1 VDAIDDSEKG
11 TASLG
16 PGNGLMKWI
25 REMQGVLQM
34 TVDLCEEN
42 ARHRTFAEATQ
53 RESSKVRDEL
63 ERLRTQVEQA
73 GHLAESLQ
81 RERDSLREEVAA
93 LRAENDRTSREQAEA
108 AEAAENAL
116 VEMKLLVNEMANK
129 LHGNPRLSP
138 FARDPKIPR
147 S

>member
-1 VDAIDDSEKG
+1 MDAIDDSEKG

-53 RESSKVRDEL
+53 RESSNVREEL

-108 AEAAENAL
+108 AEDAL
-116 VEMKLLVNEMANK
+116 GEMKLLVNEMANK